1 MRSTIY
7 YFVSLL
13 SNGPFSHTLICYTH
27 CLRFERKKKEMRE
40 KEREQQK
47 HGGIQLNVCTK
58 DVILLHIAKTFQTE
72 IQILS
77 SAISSVRLMRFFCF
91 KLFFRQFFFCSSVS
105 RVFMSF
111 CGVILMLLLLC
122 SFVRCSQYLLSLRVA
137 CMCVSVFEL
146 FSLSNILSVWVV
158 QFSSDVDAAYVCYC
172 EHVCRCAKL
181 PFIAGG
187 PLLNWIPTEADEE
200 KGTNARTHTQMP
212 AQIFLYL
219 EFSFI
224 INM

>member
-1 MRSTIY
+1 MYARKTLSCCTLQRHFKQRS
-7 YFVSLL
+7 
-13 SNGPFSHTLICYTH
+13 
-27 CLRFERKKKEMRE
+27 K
-40 KEREQQK
+40 
-47 HGGIQLNVCTK
+47 
-58 DVILLHIAKTFQTE
+58 
-72 IQILS
+72 
-77 SAISSVRLMRFFCF
+77 
-91 KLFFRQFFFCSSVS
+91 FFRRQSQVCGLCVFSVSNYFSGSFFFCSSVS

-200 KGTNARTHTQMP
+200 KGTNARAHTHKCQRKY
-212 AQIFLYL
+212 F
-219 EFSFI
+219 FI
-224 INM
+224 SNLALL